1 MKFAEV
7 VQIINAAPS
16 GSFCGIK
23 DYIGSNGDCSS
34 IIGNLGFSY
43 ETAKAKAIAALEKA
57 LAEKDFQPIAVS
69 GNCYFDGREFNSRLR
84 SAPVKPFAIF
94 YTVDDVI
101 KEATDILEN
110 WKNPVER
117 KNNKI
122 ALSEK
127 KNGLAYNVETGK
139 FTFSLLV
146 TTQTYKEEKSEAVKE
161 AMGTAD
167 KIEIKAPETLLKEKI
182 RSRFEGKFRTFEL
195 AQGKFDE
202 VSIGGV
208 RFKSSEILF

>member
-1 MKFAEV
+1 MKFSEV
-7 VQIINAAPS
+7 VNIINAAPS
-16 GSFCGIK
+16 GSFCGITNYQSTTG
-23 DYIGSNGDCSS
+23 DTSSFIGQ
-34 IIGNLGFSY
+34 LGFSY
-43 ETAKAKAIAALEKA
+43 QTAKAKAITALEKA

-69 GNCYFDGREFNSRLR
+69 GNCYFDGTSYNSRLR
-84 SAPVKPFAIF
+84 SAPVKPFAIV
-94 YTVDDVI
+94 YTVDDVM
-101 KEATDILEN
+101 KEATDILEA
-110 WKNPVER
+110 WKNPKER
-117 KNNKI
+117 ADNKVL
-122 ALSEK
+122 LSEK

-161 AMGTAD
+161 AMGTAG
-167 KIEIKAPETLLKEKI
+167 KVEIKAPETLLKEAI